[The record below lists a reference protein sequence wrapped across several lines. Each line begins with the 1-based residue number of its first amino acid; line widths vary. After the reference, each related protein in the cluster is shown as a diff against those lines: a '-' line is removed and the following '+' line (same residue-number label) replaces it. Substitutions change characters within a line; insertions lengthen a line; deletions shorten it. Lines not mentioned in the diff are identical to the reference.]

1 MRQRF
6 AFLTGLLN
14 IAGGIVLMIIAVI
27 YKILTP
33 KLKGNYINAKF
44 LNTFIRIDQYT
55 TRSRLLLLSGALLI
69 VAGLI
74 ILLFMK
80 LLKNN
85 VGNIVAI
92 VLTVLSVSGVFI
104 IFFTRQAFGYR
115 DYYMLTE
122 EYRIM
127 DVESISEEAHSDVK
141 ITFSSGMTSLFTFED
156 SRIFYDNGTWG
167 LFMTPTERNKRW
179 YVIHGPY
186 HSVAFSSL
194 EYSVNR
200 YYLDVELK

>member
-1 MRQRF
+1 MLSQETAAAVLDVALRSGGDF
-6 AFLTGLLN
+6 AEIFLED
-14 IAGGIVLMIIAVI
+14 
-27 YKILTP
+27 
-33 KLKGNYINAKF
+33 
-44 LNTFIRIDQYT
+44 R
-55 TRSRLLLLSGALLI
+55 R
-69 VAGLI
+69 
-74 ILLFMK
+74 
-80 LLKNN
+80 NN
-85 VGNIVAI
+85 V
-92 VLTVLSVSGVFI
+92 LSVLSVSGVFI

-122 EYRIM
+122 EYRIT